1 MRSTMQVEPINEM
14 TTMKRFITPVLA
26 IAVALVSCKK
36 EDIQVYNSDRPS
48 LNFVKSYFTSNLQ
61 DPTIDT
67 LNLNAVFYA
76 GKNETEF
83 KLPVRLSGAVEQ
95 HDRAYNVRLSSEKS
109 YGRLFEGVH
118 YTLATEQTFHAG
130 GYADSTL
137 VHVNLAKL
145 REDKISGTLVVEL
158 VPGETFD
165 AGLDNYQ
172 SIGLRIAGE
181 GFTTQPN
188 FWNRNNLNNYGG
200 NYSPIKAEKYVEL
213 NGVPDDNWKESN
225 NAKLYAYGKRTY
237 EWFRDNPTYDN
248 GVLVVF
254 QGTIIY
260 E

>member
-14 TTMKRFITPVLA
+14 TTMKRFIIPVLA
-26 IAVALVSCKK
+26 IAIAFVSCKK
-36 EDIQVYNSDRPS
+36 EDILVYNSDRPS
-48 LNFVKSYFTSNLQ
+48 LNFVKSYFTPDLNKQ
-61 DPTIDT
+61 EIDT
-67 LNLNAVFYA
+67 LVLNAVFYS
-76 GKNETEF
+76 GKEETDF
-83 KLPVRLSGAVEQ
+83 KLPVRLSGAAED
-95 HDRAYNVRLSSEKS
+95 HDRTYNVRISEKKS
-109 YGRLFEGVH
+109 YGALVEGVH
-118 YTLATEQTFHAG
+118 YTIAAEQTFHAG
-130 GYADSTL
+130 TSADSTL
-137 VHVNLAKL
+137 VHVNLTKL
-145 REDKISGTLVVEL
+145 RADKVSGTLVVEL

-181 GFTTQPN
+181 GFATQPD
-188 FWNRNNLNNYGG
+188 FWNRNLLNNYGG
-200 NYSPIKAEKYVEL
+200 NYTPIKAEKYVEL
-213 NGVPDDNWKESN
+213 NGIPDDTWKEYN